1 MPRLLLVPVPGRWS
15 IVPPF
20 PGPLFDSAKIYTGL
34 GVGLRSA
41 FLLGICWPPP
51 RRVSCRC
58 PWPSRTCRR
67 WKSPPGPVASCGT
80 AAPDRSRTSGGNCA
94 GANLPPCLPL
104 APGGD
109 DPGGPSGFPGLF
121 FSGSSSHLLGSLL
134 GVIRLPVGA
143 FLLSPLLVCLSFP
156 LGVLLPPLYVLGR
169 LLVLFRP
176 LVALLCM
183 PLGSGLLL
191 PPRTF
196 AGFGLSDRLGGR
208 LSVLFE
214 RGPPGAL
221 GSVLLPFGF
230 RL

>member
-1 MPRLLLVPVPGRWS
+1 MPRLQLVPVPGRWS

-58 PWPSRTCRR
+58 PGPSRTCRR

-80 AAPDRSRTSGGNCA
+80 AAPDRSRTSGENCA

-109 DPGGPSGFPGLF
+109 DPGGPSDFPGLF
-121 FSGSSSHLLGSLL
+121 FSGSSSHLLGALL

-143 FLLSPLLVCLSFP
+143 FLLSPLLACLSFP
-156 LGVLLPPLYVLGR
+156 WVCFR
-169 LLVLFRP
+169 LLSMSWASACV
-176 LVALLCM
+176 VSA
-183 PLGSGLLL
+183 
-191 PPRTF
+191 
-196 AGFGLSDRLGGR
+196 LGGSPVYAAR
-208 LSVLFE
+208 KWAPAAASDLCGLW
-214 RGPPGAL
+214 AL
-221 GSVLLPFGF
+221 
-230 RL
+230 